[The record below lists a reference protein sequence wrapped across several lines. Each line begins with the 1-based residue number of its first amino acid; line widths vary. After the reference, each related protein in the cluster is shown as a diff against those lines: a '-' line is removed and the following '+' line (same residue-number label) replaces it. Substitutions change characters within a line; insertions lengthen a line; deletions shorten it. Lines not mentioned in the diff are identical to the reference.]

1 MIAKNKKQ
9 NIEGKKLSN
18 NKMEENSLL
27 KSQLARVLADYD
39 NLKKRSDEE
48 RMNMYKFVS
57 ISFISKLL
65 PILDNL
71 RQAQGHLTDGGISII
86 IGQIDSLLKEDGF
99 NEIKPG
105 IGENFDEST
114 SEVVDTVE
122 TEVKED
128 NNKIS
133 EIILTGWKFDQ
144 TVVRFA
150 KVKVFKLKLE
160 SKKN

>member
-1 MIAKNKKQ
+1 MTTKTQKQQTKEDFSTKKAD
-9 NIEGKKLSN
+9 ES
-18 NKMEENSLL
+18 MLL
-27 KSQLARVLADYD
+27 KSQLARALADYD
-39 NLKKRSDEE
+39 NLKKRSNEE
-48 RMNMYKFVS
+48 RMDMYKFVS

-71 RQAQGHLTDGGISII
+71 RQAQEHLKDGGISII
-86 IGQIDSLLKEDGF
+86 ISQLESLLKEDGF
-99 NEIKPG
+99 NEIKPEV
-105 IGENFDEST
+105 GENFDEST
-114 SEVVDTVE
+114 SEVVDTIE

-133 EIILTGWKFDQ
+133 EIILTGWKFDR

>member
-1 MIAKNKKQ
+1 MTTKTQKQ
-9 NIEGKKLSN
+9 QTKEDFSTKGADES
-18 NKMEENSLL
+18 MLL

-48 RMNMYKFVS
+48 RMDMYKFVS
-57 ISFISKLL
+57 ISFISKIL

-71 RQAQGHLTDGGISII
+71 RQAQEHLKDGGISII
-86 IGQIDSLLKEDGF
+86 ISQLESLLKEDGF
-99 NEIKPG
+99 NEIKPEV
-105 IGENFDEST
+105 GENFDEST

-150 KVKVFKLKLE
+150 KVKVLKLE